1 MSHILVVDNEKELL
15 DLLELHLTQSGMNVA
30 KADSG
35 PAALD
40 LLHAQH
46 FDLVIL
52 DILMDELDGFT
63 VLKRLR
69 ESALDMPVILL
80 SAKHELESKVH
91 GLGLGADDYVT
102 KPFSPAELVA
112 RVQAHIRRA
121 SGSVSSGV
129 SVEESITCT
138 YGKLTLNPAG
148 QILFKDQ
155 KPILLT
161 ALETKMMRALLT
173 RPNQPVSKARLFEE
187 AWGHEN
193 YDENYVNVY
202 INLLRK
208 KIEDDPREPKYIQT
222 IWGVGYMLTGD
233 SE

>member
-1 MSHILVVDNEKELL
+1 MHHILVVDNEKELL
-15 DLLELHLTQSGMNVA
+15 DLVDLHLTQSGMHVA

-35 PAALD
+35 QAALD
-40 LLHAQH
+40 LLRSRP

-52 DILMDELDGFT
+52 DILMDEVDGFT
-63 VLKRLR
+63 VLRQLR
-69 ESALDMPVILL
+69 EDALDMPVILL
-80 SAKHELESKVH
+80 SAKHELESKVY

-121 SGSVSSGV
+121 NKSA
-129 SVEESITCT
+129 SVEQSMICT
-138 YGKLTLNPAG
+138 YGDLSLNPAG
-148 QILFKDQ
+148 QILYKNKQ
-155 KPILLT
+155 PILLST
-161 ALETKMMRALLT
+161 LETKIMLALLK
-173 RPNQPVSKARLFEE
+173 RPNQPISKARLFEE

-193 YDENYVNVY
+193 YDENSVNVY

-222 IWGVGYMLTGD
+222 VWGVGYMLTGD
-233 SE
+233 MA